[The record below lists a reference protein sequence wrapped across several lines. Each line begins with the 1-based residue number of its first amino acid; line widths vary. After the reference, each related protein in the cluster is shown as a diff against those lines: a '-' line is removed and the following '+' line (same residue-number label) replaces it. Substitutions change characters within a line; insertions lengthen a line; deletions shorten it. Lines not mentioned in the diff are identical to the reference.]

1 MKKEINQKKK
11 DYYKN
16 NPEIYQRHLEICRKW
31 YARNREKDL
40 LKGYIWRMTHK
51 DKLKETTAL
60 WREKNREKLRL
71 KAKKDRFFNHK
82 HYLSRSMANYQIEKK
97 EFCEMCD
104 SKEKLNLHH
113 WNYDK
118 PLNVNTLCITCHNI
132 QHTKNFERW
141 HESRL
146 ESDKLLEVV
155 A

>member
-71 KAKKDRFFNHK
+71 K
-82 HYLSRSMANYQIEKK
+82 EKK

-141 HESRL
+141 HES
-146 ESDKLLEVV
+146 
-155 A
+155 